1 MANEQEPHADRHRD
15 SPTMADSIKQ
25 TGQPKKHFPSFWRTL
40 KHPSPD
46 SSPLPLPNDPPESLT
61 NQQTSTY
68 EFIVNA
74 LNSPDFELP
83 TPALPTSHH
92 TTVQEDPPE
101 GSSSHSTKKLTE
113 AEKCYCSREAIL
125 RVCRATKWDQ
135 NRALKRLVD
144 TLVWRREF
152 QVDQIDYR
160 ELSHEAETG
169 KHFTLGY
176 DNHQRPI
183 LYLFPYRQN
192 TKPSIDQIKLLVW
205 YLERTIDLMPP
216 GVETLTL
223 IIDFGDAEKSRNS
236 SSQPTSISV
245 AKEVLKILQTY
256 YCERLAQAICINVP
270 WVFWGFLKILR
281 PFMDPKTAEKVVFD
295 PVVTDHVPAEQLM
308 KDCVHGELDFEYD
321 HEVYFKLFAELTA
334 HRRKKMLSRY
344 CRHGKGVIGMGE
356 FELRGGNR
364 RERSVGSTSTAISS
378 PKPGSITSSAIVFAE
393 RITRTLEDR
402 PCQGSS
408 SVRFLPDKTAP
419 KAEINSVRSTRPPL
433 VDSTNTSKTCR
444 SSIPQGFEY
453 PQDVQVFGTEQRIA
467 SRPLSPNSLSQ
478 FFQPSTVKDPRRSRK
493 TREDRPV
500 SKTKFSFSF
509 QSKPRKTNQDT
520 TEPMRT
526 PLGSTGHCSPII
538 QPYNGRSFVPNSLP
552 IANSKRHTISH
563 SQQFRS
569 LNAFS
574 LDERGLLQAD
584 NTSCSRRISRTC
596 S

>member
-1 MANEQEPHADRHRD
+1 MNKNLTQIAIETVPPW
-15 SPTMADSIKQ
+15 PTPSSKQ
-25 TGQPKKHFPSFWRTL
+25 DNQRTLPFFWRTL

-68 EFIVNA
+68 EFIVT

-308 KDCVHGELDFEYD
+308 KDCFHGELDFEYD

-364 RERSVGSTSTAISS
+364 RERSVGSISTAISS

-478 FFQPSTVKDPRRSRK
+478 FFQPSTVKDPRGL
-493 TREDRPV
+493 
-500 SKTKFSFSF
+500 
-509 QSKPRKTNQDT
+509 TNQDT

-526 PLGSTGHCSPII
+526 PLDPLDTVLQLYSPTTEDHSFRT
-538 QPYNGRSFVPNSLP
+538 PFRSPTRNDTPFLIP
-552 IANSKRHTISH
+552 
-563 SQQFRS
+563 QFRS

-584 NTSCSRRISRTC
+584 NMSCSRRSVELFMTFFTC
-596 S
+596 TFNRC

>member
-1 MANEQEPHADRHRD
+1 MANEQEPHADRLRD

-25 TGQPKKHFPSFWRTL
+25 MGQPKKHFPSFWRTL

-68 EFIVNA
+68 EFIVNT

-308 KDCVHGELDFEYD
+308 KDCFHGELDFEYQLTLRQWIPHPGQINSAD
-321 HEVYFKLFAELTA
+321 HRITK
-334 HRRKKMLSRY
+334 Y

-364 RERSVGSTSTAISS
+364 RERSVGSISTAISS

-453 PQDVQVFGTEQRIA
+453 PQDVQVLARNRELHQGLYRPIHYPN
-467 SRPLSPNSLSQ
+467 SSNHRPLKIQEGLVKTEKIDQFRKPNSHSHFNQNQERQL
-478 FFQPSTVKDPRRSRK
+478 KIRRSPCGHHLDPLDTVLQLYSPTTKIIRS
-493 TREDRPV
+493 ELPSDRQLE
-500 SKTKFSFSF
+500 TTHHFSCPTVPELERF
-509 QSKPRKTNQDT
+509 QSR
-520 TEPMRT
+520 
-526 PLGSTGHCSPII
+526 
-538 QPYNGRSFVPNSLP
+538 
-552 IANSKRHTISH
+552 
-563 SQQFRS
+563 
-569 LNAFS
+569 
-574 LDERGLLQAD
+574 
-584 NTSCSRRISRTC
+584 
-596 S
+596 